1 MSQNPIL
8 KAGSAS
14 DVINRNKGRVEY
26 GNILGQQ
33 MAVEAGILPSVTLQK
48 GGGGSATSRVTS
60 ILGASVVTAA
70 ERTTA
75 VTNLISNIS
84 INATTALRLSAAARG
99 SFGITNVPGAVTA
112 TIPGAPTVGTATA
125 GIRSVSLTFTAPTSN
140 GGDTITNYSYST
152 DGTTYTALS
161 PAQTTSPLTIS
172 GLTNGVSYTIRI
184 KAINSVGSGTASSAS
199 SSVTPASVDL
209 FSATGTY
216 TTSLANDRKYY
227 RFTGNG
233 TVVIGAAAATV
244 EYFAVGGG
252 GGGGGNNGGGGGG
265 GGLQTN
271 SSRYAKASQSVSISA
286 LTAGAT
292 YTVTIGS
299 GASPSG
305 GYQKGNQGG
314 NTTFIGTGVS
324 ISATGGGGGKG
335 QGGGGPEDAQA
346 GGCGGG
352 GARENL
358 TIPFPSGTQGFDG
371 ANQYMGGGGGIGA
384 SAIASTGGVGLTYP
398 TGGLTYGAG
407 GTADTSGT
415 SGSTNT
421 GNGGNGG
428 TGGGGGGTGGGSGV
442 FIISYPF

>member
-48 GGGGSATSRVTS
+48 GGGGSASSRVAS
-60 ILGASVVTAA
+60 ILGSSVVTAA

-75 VTNLISNIS
+75 VTNLVSNIS
-84 INATTALRLSAAARG
+84 INAITATRLSAAARG
-99 SFGITNVPGAVTA
+99 KFGIANVPGTA
-112 TIPGAPTVGTATA
+112 TATVPGAPTVGTATA

-140 GGDTITNYSYST
+140 GGATITNYSYST

-172 GLTNGVSYTIRI
+172 GLTNGVAYTIRI
-184 KAINSVGSGTASSAS
+184 KAINSAGSGTASSAS

-233 TVVIGAAAATV
+233 TVVVGAAAATV
-244 EYFAVGGG
+244 EFFAVGGG

-271 SSRYAKASQSVSISA
+271 SSTYAKASQSVSISA

-299 GASPSG
+299 GASASG
-305 GYQKGNQGG
+305 IYLAGVSGG

-335 QGGGGPEDAQA
+335 QGGGPGEDAKA

-352 GARENL
+352 GAPQGATFL
-358 TIPFPSGTQGFDG
+358 GIGSQGFDG
-371 ANQYMGGGGGIGA
+371 ANQFMGGGGGIGA
-384 SAIASTGGVGLTYP
+384 SPIGSTGGVGLTYP

-407 GTADTSGT
+407 GTADGSGNA
-415 SGSTNT
+415 GSTNT

-428 TGGGGGGTGGGSGV
+428 LGGGGNNTGSGSGI